1 MKDVHNKLFFSRR
14 RRPHS
19 SSNVPDVASISSNSD
34 DTGLTGCVNRWAGG
48 KEVKRQGGEV
58 KREERGKHDQ
68 DEEIEGRE
76 QREEEREK
84 RAETREKR
92 S

>member
-1 MKDVHNKLFFSRR
+1 M
-14 RRPHS
+14 S
-19 SSNVPDVASISSNSD
+19 SSE
-34 DTGLTGCVNRWAGG
+34 TRGR
-48 KEVKRQGGEV
+48 EQRE
-58 KREERGKHDQ
+58 EERGKRAKTREKRSSAKRLNNEQLNCNCTATGFARAPGREERDKHDQ
-68 DEEIEGRE
+68 DQRVEGRE

>member
-1 MKDVHNKLFFSRR
+1 MSRVGDST
-14 RRPHS
+14 HGIEAEQL
-19 SSNVPDVASISSNSD
+19 NCNCTA
-34 DTGLTGCVNRWAGG
+34 TGFARGPG
-48 KEVKRQGGEV
+48 
-58 KREERGKHDQ
+58 REERDKHDQ
-68 DEEIEGRE
+68 DQRVEGRE

>member
-1 MKDVHNKLFFSRR
+1 MKRK
-14 RRPHS
+14 
-19 SSNVPDVASISSNSD
+19 
-34 DTGLTGCVNRWAGG
+34 
-48 KEVKRQGGEV
+48 GGEI

-84 RAETREKR
+84 KAETRRFQQGGMVEKR
-92 S
+92 VSP